1 MKKFICIICSIFLF
15 TAMNV
20 WSALPTKKINLKVLY
35 VGGSSDW
42 EAEAISDSVAYQK
55 TVKER
60 MDSFEKLLT
69 TYFTTVKVIHAS
81 EYHQDLSKDFDV
93 TIMDGKP
100 NPIIPRIQDPVKN
113 IYKRA
118 GYLTE
123 DFDLPML
130 CIADA
135 SSIMGNRIGCKND
148 WYCQCLDADAHSW
161 KKDHAIFH
169 TPYPVDLH
177 AEVKPTPEQA
187 LHYAYLI
194 PQGVPE
200 TISMWKVQTKG
211 FSTDKGF
218 RIGLVSR
225 PWGYEDGIDA
235 EYISG
240 GVSQKSLDAV
250 AIGRHG
256 NFFHWGFSASPKYM
270 TEQGKLVFINS
281 IVYIAKFKGQ
291 GIIVRKYN
299 ETIPTRIE
307 TETFKMMASEAGY
320 QELVETTKAAN
331 QIILDQK
338 KDIQEK
344 QKKGESLT
352 EEEKYVLNM
361 PPLKTRSKEEFM
373 ELYLGPYYKMF
384 GMNESAY
391 HKYFDENKD
400 WFCVAPDGRFLMVD
414 EDAKSLNIPNND
426 LRILDTAIQMWEKG
440 EEVEKA
446 KRILHRYTLMD
457 FSEPSEWR
465 NWFDKNKKRIFFS
478 EVGGWGFLINSREP
492 GINPYHAW
500 EARKIMTNIPTGETS
515 EQNPVSITAVKE
527 IMQSGEQI
535 IYVKLKIHPGYHI
548 YARTTSDS
556 PFIPTTITFELPEG
570 YEKVGNLNVPAGM
583 FYSQS
588 GTSIYDGTVVFSQ
601 SVKGSGKDNIR
612 CKVSYQCCNDNICL
626 PPTEKEI
633 IVK

>member
-1 MKKFICIICSIFLF
+1 M
-15 TAMNV
+15 
-20 WSALPTKKINLKVLY
+20 
-35 VGGSSDW
+35 
-42 EAEAISDSVAYQK
+42 E
-55 TVKER
+55 
-60 MDSFEKLLT
+60 
-69 TYFTTVKVIHAS
+69 
-81 EYHQDLSKDFDV
+81 
-93 TIMDGKP
+93 
-100 NPIIPRIQDPVKN
+100 
-113 IYKRA
+113 
-118 GYLTE
+118 
-123 DFDLPML
+123 
-130 CIADA
+130 
-135 SSIMGNRIGCKND
+135 
-148 WYCQCLDADAHSW
+148 
-161 KKDHAIFH
+161 KDHAIFH

-400 WFCVAPDGRFLMVD
+400 WFCVAPDGRFF
-414 EDAKSLNIPNND
+414 NG
-426 LRILDTAIQMWEKG
+426 R
-440 EEVEKA
+440 
-446 KRILHRYTLMD
+446 
-457 FSEPSEWR
+457 
-465 NWFDKNKKRIFFS
+465 
-478 EVGGWGFLINSREP
+478 
-492 GINPYHAW
+492 
-500 EARKIMTNIPTGETS
+500 
-515 EQNPVSITAVKE
+515 
-527 IMQSGEQI
+527 
-535 IYVKLKIHPGYHI
+535 
-548 YARTTSDS
+548 
-556 PFIPTTITFELPEG
+556 
-570 YEKVGNLNVPAGM
+570 
-583 FYSQS
+583 
-588 GTSIYDGTVVFSQ
+588 
-601 SVKGSGKDNIR
+601 
-612 CKVSYQCCNDNICL
+612 
-626 PPTEKEI
+626 
-633 IVK
+633 